1 MLLDVPG
8 ELLWAAQR
16 WAAVDSLSLSY
27 TNPIPDCAIEVLL
40 SDPTQTEPLHKLG
53 ELEVFMLLSHEAE
66 HLRILLE
73 GILSRAPHV
82 RALYLEAFEVLAMPR
97 LSGLKHLMVM
107 ITEDL
112 HPCFFESLQSLESL
126 ETLYIADTLLF
137 DEDCATIARLNLH
150 CLPALH
156 AVVLE
161 NILRES
167 MKVELPFN
175 CTLHQSYGSCGL
187 RTWEYDCSEDVH
199 ALDILAFEDDGPW
212 FDVGG
217 FVTNDP
223 SFTLLIDSYEESNDK
238 HSVVENFRVTFTAD
252 FINLS
257 EIYMETLTFPI
268 KLELQTLPR
277 LRILVARAGKELELQ
292 CTSYRATAQKLT
304 TLHLS
309 WGHCNRGVWSLVRA
323 MQVHKKACKVKEIR
337 NGRIDV
343 VYPEDACTDRDVR
356 PCTCRACKE
365 CLIREGKWN
374 IA

>member
-8 ELLWAAQR
+8 ELPWAAQR
-16 WAAVDSLSLSY
+16 WAAVEFLSVCCTHS
-27 TNPIPDCAIEVLL
+27 IPDCAMEVLV
-40 SDPTQTEPLHKLG
+40 SDPTQTEPLHKLA
-53 ELEVFMLLSHEAE
+53 ELEILMMLPHEAE
-66 HLRILLE
+66 HLRALLE

-82 RALYLEAFEVLAMPR
+82 RAFYLEAFEVLAMPR
-97 LSGLKHLMVM
+97 LFGLKHLMIL

-112 HPCFFESLQSLESL
+112 HPCFCESLQSLESL
-126 ETLYIADTLLF
+126 ETLYIANTLLF
-137 DEDCATIARLNLH
+137 DEDCAYIARFDLR

-167 MKVELPFN
+167 DRVELPCN
-175 CTLHQSYGSCGL
+175 CMLHLRVGSCGM
-187 RTWEYDCSEDVH
+187 RTWEYECSEEFD
-199 ALDILAFEDDGPW
+199 ALDILAFEGDGPC

-217 FVTNDP
+217 YVTNDP
-223 SFTLLIDSYEESNDK
+223 SSLLLIDNYEDSNDK
-238 HSVVENFRVTFTAD
+238 YSVAENFRVTFTAD

-257 EIYMETLTFPI
+257 EVYMETLTISI

-277 LRILVARAGKELELQ
+277 LRTLVARAGDELRLQ
-292 CTSYRATAQKLT
+292 CTSYMATAQKLT

-309 WGHCNRGVWSLVRA
+309 WGHCNRGVWTLVRA
-323 MQVHKKACKVKEIR
+323 MQVHKKACKVRELR
-337 NGRIDV
+337 NGRIEV
-343 VYPEDACTDRDVR
+343 VYPQDACTDRDVR
-356 PCTCRACKE
+356 PCSCRACKE